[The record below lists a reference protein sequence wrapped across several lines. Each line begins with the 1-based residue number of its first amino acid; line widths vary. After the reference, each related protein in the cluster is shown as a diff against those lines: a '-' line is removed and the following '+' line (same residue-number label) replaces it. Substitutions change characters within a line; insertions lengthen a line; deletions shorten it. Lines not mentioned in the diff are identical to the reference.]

1 MQIKNRFFLEKLLL
15 AWAVAGIILALVTS
29 AMYLLWPGFG
39 EQGEVNFA
47 SVAWLVS
54 NGQPLYTDVDAA
66 ARYSLQHGPIVYLLI
81 GGIMQLLGPSYVTAK
96 LSGVVMFWLI
106 LGLSFVMFKRAGG
119 RRKALIFTGLEAWIL
134 FH

>member
-1 MQIKNRFFLEKLLL
+1 MQIRNRFFLKKLLL
-15 AWAVAGIILALVTS
+15 AWAVAGILLALVTS
-29 AMYLLWPGFG
+29 TMYLLWPGFG

-54 NGQPLYTDVDAA
+54 NGQPLYTDMDAA

-96 LSGVVMFWLI
+96 LSSVVMFWLI
-106 LGLSFVMFKRAGG
+106 LLLSF
-119 RRKALIFTGLEAWIL
+119 IL
-134 FH
+134 LTDADDQF

>member
-1 MQIKNRFFLEKLLL
+1 MQIKIRSFLEKLLL
-15 AWAVAGIILALVTS
+15 AWAAAGIVLALVTS

-66 ARYSLQHGPIVYLLI
+66 QRYSLQHGPIVYLLV

-96 LSGVVMFWLI
+96 LSVVVMF
-106 LGLSFVMFKRAGG
+106 
-119 RRKALIFTGLEAWIL
+119 
-134 FH
+134 